1 MNVVRR
7 KTVDTL
13 KVLVHELLGSEMV
26 AVRTHHALVSATRP
40 GALLDVPLV
49 HHLQALTALD
59 AGRKVGT
66 ETLGGSESTIALLAV
81 VL

>member
-1 MNVVRR
+1 MNIVRR

-13 KVLVHELLGSEMV
+13 KVLVHELLASEMV
-26 AVRTHHALVSATRP
+26 AVRTRHALVSATRP

-59 AGRKVGT
+59 AGGTVGT
-66 ETLGGSESTIALLAV
+66 EMLGGSESMIALLAV